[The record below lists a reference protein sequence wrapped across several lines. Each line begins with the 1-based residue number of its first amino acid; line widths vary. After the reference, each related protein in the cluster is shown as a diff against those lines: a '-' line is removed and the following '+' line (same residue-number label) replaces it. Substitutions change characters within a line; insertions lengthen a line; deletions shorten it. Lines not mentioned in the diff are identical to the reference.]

1 VGSVERFQQ
10 FGGFDVQRASQG
22 NDIQESDVAFAAFD
36 PAHVVAMQVRQ
47 FRQSL
52 LGEAPFGSE
61 PAQVYPEHGSGIG
74 GSHPAMIEAL
84 TTMSLHTMSVIK

>member
-1 VGSVERFQQ
+1 VEC
-10 FGGFDVQRASQG
+10 VSQG

-36 PAHVVAMQVRQ
+36 STDVIAMQVRQ

-52 LGEAPFGSE
+52 LGESPLESE
-61 PAQVYPEHGSGIG
+61 LAQVYPEHGSGIG